1 MKQKAKMSKPWIM
14 AFIVLSGIA
23 IFTSCEKFSYV
34 LETVDPV
41 VPVLFQTEIQP
52 IFTNNCINCHRGS
65 RNPDLRDGNSFASL
79 TTGGYVTAPAATSRL
94 NVMINSASHA
104 AFTLDTEK
112 QKILIW
118 IEQGAQN
125 N

>member
-1 MKQKAKMSKPWIM
+1 MKQKAKMSKLWIV
-14 AFIVLSGIA
+14 ALIVLSGIA
-23 IFTSCEKFSYV
+23 LFTSCEKYSYV

-52 IFTNNCINCHRGS
+52 VFTNNCINCHRGT
-65 RNPDLRDGNSFASL
+65 RNPDLRDGNSFAAL
-79 TTGGYVTAPAATSRL
+79 TTGGYVTLPAAASRL
-94 NVMINSASHA
+94 NVMINSTSHA